1 MPSEPREKSPAGAGL
16 NSARHLRRQK
26 NSPRGS
32 SLGDSEATTTIE
44 DALCDLMEDNCPP
57 SPSKALL
64 AEANFGQPNFETPH
78 FSLRNQSIIFFDWD
92 ETLFPTTELM
102 ERWGQSWDDPNLQLS
117 PHQHRLL
124 DDWRDALREYITEAR
139 RLSGKVVIVTNAR
152 SPWVTMCLEKYAPDL
167 LPLFEPGPEFK
178 VVYAVEELE
187 RRATTGFRHRPLR
200 QELSA
205 SPDEREEFYTRAK
218 FVVMKSEVELFY
230 SQYEGQTWKNILSLG
245 DMFYEH
251 DAIQDV
257 TFHREPPERKDERVR
272 TKAIVLPTEP
282 TMSQITLRLR
292 FSKRML
298 PAYMAFDGSIDL
310 DLRGAS
316 DPLQAISDAL
326 CIPDL
331 VEVRFSRHAW
341 GRQSTPGPE
350 DDVAGMLD
358 SIAEA
363 VSTKLSL

>member
-1 MPSEPREKSPAGAGL
+1 MPREKSPAGSAL
-16 NSARHLRRQK
+16 NSARHLRKQ
-26 NSPRGS
+26 
-32 SLGDSEATTTIE
+32 SLRSYGDSEATTTIE
-44 DALCDLMEDNCPP
+44 DSSCDLNEDQWCPP
-57 SPSKALL
+57 SPSVDLL
-64 AEANFGQPNFETPH
+64 AEANLTGSQDLNTPH
-78 FSLRNQSIIFFDWD
+78 FALRNQSIIFFDWD
-92 ETLFPTTELM
+92 ETLFPTTELT
-102 ERWGQSWDDPNLQLS
+102 ERWNQCWADPKLQLS
-117 PHQHRLL
+117 PHQKRLL
-124 DDWRDALREYITEAR
+124 EDWRDALSEYITEAR
-139 RLSGKVVIVTNAR
+139 RLSSKVVIVTNAR
-152 SPWVTMCLEKYAPDL
+152 SPWVDTCLAKYAPDL

-187 RRATTGFRHRPLR
+187 RLSTKGFRHRPLR
-200 QELSA
+200 QQLRS

-218 FVVMKSEVELFY
+218 FAVMKREVDSFY

-257 TFHREPPERKDERVR
+257 TFRREPPKLKDERVR

-298 PAYMAFDGSIDL
+298 PAYIAFDGSIDL

-316 DPLQAISDAL
+316 DPLQAISEAL
-326 CIPDL
+326 RIPDL
-331 VEVRFSRHAW
+331 IEVRFSRHAW